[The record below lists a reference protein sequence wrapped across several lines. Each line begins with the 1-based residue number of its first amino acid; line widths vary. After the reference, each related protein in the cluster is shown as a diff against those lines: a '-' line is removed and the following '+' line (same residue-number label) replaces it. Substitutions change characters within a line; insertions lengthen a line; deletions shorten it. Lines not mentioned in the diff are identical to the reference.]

1 MADQK
6 KPRNYLVGR
15 GKPPQHTKFVKG
27 QSGNPK
33 GRPKGS
39 KSFDTEIREELDAQI
54 RITENGKFR
63 KITKRRAVAKQLVN
77 GSVAGNAK
85 TMPTLLNH
93 IRILEGGSEPSST
106 DDVLSQPEDALVM
119 ENIIKRIREAKEV
132 RPENSVEPDAVSQA
146 SDAEDS
152 GEGDPS

>member
-1 MADQK
+1 VIR
-6 KPRNYLVGR
+6 RNPATTSLDAESR
-15 GKPPQHTKFVKG
+15 PSTRSSSKDK
-27 QSGNPK
+27 SGNPK

-39 KSFDTEIREELDAQI
+39 KSFATEIREELDAQV

-77 GSVAGNAK
+77 GSVAGNPK

-93 IRILEGGSEPSST
+93 IRILEGGSESSSN

-119 ENIIKRIREAKEV
+119 ENIIKRIREAKETL
-132 RPENSVEPDAVSQA
+132 PENSVEPDAVSQA
-146 SDAEDS
+146 SDAKNP